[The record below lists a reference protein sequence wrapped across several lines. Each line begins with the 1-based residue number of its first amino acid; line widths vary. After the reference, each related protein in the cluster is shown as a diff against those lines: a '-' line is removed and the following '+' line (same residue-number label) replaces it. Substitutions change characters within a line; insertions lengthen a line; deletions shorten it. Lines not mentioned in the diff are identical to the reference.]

1 MNRSY
6 DNVNDNYY
14 VQVERKERK
23 SLTDMLKE
31 LYLKK
36 ENKQSNQTIRRV
48 PRVYNNLNLLP
59 DLIDQGE
66 YKYN

>member
-1 MNRSY
+1 MNRY
-6 DNVNDNYY
+6 NDNDNDNYF

-31 LYLKK
+31 LYIKK
-36 ENKQSNQTIRRV
+36 EIKQSNQSMRRV
-48 PRVYNNLNLLP
+48 PSICNNLNLLP

-66 YKYN
+66 YKYI

>member
-48 PRVYNNLNLLP
+48 PRVCNNLNLLP

>member
-14 VQVERKERK
+14 VQVERRERK

-59 DLIDQGE
+59 DLIDQDE

>member
-36 ENKQSNQTIRRV
+36 ENEQSNQTIRRV